1 VPWKQS
7 PAFASLCCYVDKL
20 PCSVHEGRGKCWRF
34 PRKKSFYVGVHC
46 RHYRVRFDTSNKL
59 SILVA
64 FRYGLSDNQTLP
76 PSTAAQ
82 KTFTIGTLIAIA
94 IAASH
99 WLPEPL
105 LALAPEFDAAHFLPF
120 LALFLAALF
129 AALLALLRHL
139 LKL

>member
-1 VPWKQS
+1 MLAFPPERS
-7 PAFASLCCYVDKL
+7 PSMWAFIVAIIAFGLTQVI
-20 PCSVHEGRGKCWRF
+20 
-34 PRKKSFYVGVHC
+34 
-46 RHYRVRFDTSNKL
+46 

-64 FRYGLSDNQTLP
+64 FRYGRSDNQTLP

-82 KTFTIGTLIAIA
+82 KTSIIGTLIAIA

-129 AALLALLRHL
+129 AALLALLREL

>member
-1 VPWKQS
+1 MAATRS
-7 PAFASLCCYVDKL
+7 C
-20 PCSVHEGRGKCWRF
+20 
-34 PRKKSFYVGVHC
+34 
-46 RHYRVRFDTSNKL
+46 
-59 SILVA
+59 
-64 FRYGLSDNQTLP
+64 YGLSDNQTLP

-82 KTFTIGTLIAIA
+82 KTSTIGTLIAIA

-105 LALAPEFDAAHFLPF
+105 LALAPEFDAAHFL
-120 LALFLAALF
+120 ALFLAALF

>member
-1 VPWKQS
+1 MW
-7 PAFASLCCYVDKL
+7 AFIVAIIAFGLTQVI
-20 PCSVHEGRGKCWRF
+20 
-34 PRKKSFYVGVHC
+34 
-46 RHYRVRFDTSNKL
+46 

-82 KTFTIGTLIAIA
+82 KTTIVGSLIAIA

-105 LALAPEFDAAHFLPF
+105 LASAPELDAAHFLPF

-129 AALLALLRHL
+129 AALLALLQYL
-139 LKL
+139 EKL

>member
-1 VPWKQS
+1 MRNSLYEGPRSCAHPETRAK
-7 PAFASLCCYVDKL
+7 AFIVAIIAFGLTQVI
-20 PCSVHEGRGKCWRF
+20 
-34 PRKKSFYVGVHC
+34 
-46 RHYRVRFDTSNKL
+46 

-82 KTFTIGTLIAIA
+82 KTSTIGTLIAIA

-129 AALLALLRHL
+129 AALLALLREL

>member
-1 VPWKQS
+1 VEAIAGFRVVSTNYLAACTKEGENAGVSPERS
-7 PAFASLCCYVDKL
+7 PAMWAFILAIIAFGLTQV
-20 PCSVHEGRGKCWRF
+20 
-34 PRKKSFYVGVHC
+34 
-46 RHYRVRFDTSNKL
+46 T

-76 PSTAAQ
+76 SSTAAQ
-82 KTFTIGTLIAIA
+82 KTSTIGALIAIA

-120 LALFLAALF
+120 LALFLAVLF
-129 AALLALLRHL
+129 AALFALFQYLE
-139 LKL
+139 KL